1 MPLYRMTS
9 WPCSKVRIL
18 LDTHCWLWW
27 LISPERLS
35 ASALG
40 SFRSREHELF
50 LSAAS
55 AWEIA
60 IKYSSGRLRLPL
72 EPGEFVRSRLA
83 ASETIPLA
91 VHHNHALQVA
101 HLPRHHADPF
111 DRLLI
116 AQAQVEGLAVMT
128 ADPSFRAYDV
138 EVIGT

>member
-1 MPLYRMTS
+1 M
-9 WPCSKVRIL
+9 RIL

-27 LISPERLS
+27 LISPEHLS
-35 ASALG
+35 APSLDA
-40 SFRSREHELF
+40 FKSREHELF

-60 IKYSSGRLRLPL
+60 IKYSSGRLRLPM

-91 VHHNHALQVA
+91 VLHHHALQVA
-101 HLPRHHADPF
+101 HLPRHHRDPF

-116 AQAQVEGLAVMT
+116 AQAQVEGLAIMT
-128 ADPSFRAYDV
+128 ADPNFRAYDV
-138 EVIGT
+138 EVLNT